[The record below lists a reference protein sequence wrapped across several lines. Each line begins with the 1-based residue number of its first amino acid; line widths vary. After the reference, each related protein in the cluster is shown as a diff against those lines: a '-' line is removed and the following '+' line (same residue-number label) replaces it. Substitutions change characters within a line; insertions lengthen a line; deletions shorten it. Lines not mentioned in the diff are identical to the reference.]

1 MIMNTIP
8 LPPDIIEN
16 FSPVVLGYN
25 EQELPEELQDLNR
38 KVYRFPRDFAME
50 KQVIRASRIEKQL
63 RDHSFSGAIQV
74 TCSGSWNG
82 QIFFSSNGTF
92 SILPTVPLPY
102 QFIPAGCEM
111 APFDRQP
118 YSEPLIQW
126 LSPDPSGMLQPQ
138 GLLNGSLVYS
148 TPFIYLRLS
157 YLSSWFGMLPPAW
170 PESSFSEEDQ
180 KAAVYFGEHL
190 QLDGEWYTDIQSK
203 GAFRRAFMDY
213 NGFFDGLATTIPVK
227 STENTLLFN
236 LELLP
241 YNGKYLLLPVAFF
254 QYPVFRWPL
263 RLYIPSSGKLPLLG
277 LEKLA
282 LYPQLPVILSE
293 EVALPCILFKEKINS
308 IFLSTIGDENALD
321 HTDFTPLRGRKVS
334 WLICNWNDKEDP
346 VRKYKIACKVAA
358 LLAEYQISVQ
368 FITLT
373 LDAWQMPEN
382 HTSLCQQATIRS
394 ARLLSKEEMW
404 EKAEEN
410 GITVERPLLQAP
422 EMMDANELENEQ
434 RMPYLI
440 EPVIRKGSST
450 VIFGATGVAKSWIA
464 LALGCAVAYGKKA
477 FAGRWT
483 PVCPD
488 GGKVLIIAGEMD
500 QGEYG
505 ERLRRLNAHYCPI
518 ELQKNNLLL
527 HIVEGTV
534 DLAAANGLEQIQ
546 AIISH
551 AEKSRGKMSDPIKMV
566 ILDNLTTLSTEGE
579 NPANFGKIEQV
590 LKWLKARGIAVI
602 LIHHENGQGDIR
614 GARKIGDVM
623 TSKFHLY
630 PGETEGDC
638 IGVIIKNEKN
648 RSNKASDM
656 DTFKVVFDFEE
667 PASGF
672 SEAPLTDADLKR
684 IKEVPEDDN
693 EEEKSMR
700 PRKTRYN
707 QTAWKAMSH
716 EERVNAIVEAFRR
729 GDSNEEMAANHN
741 TSRTTICNFRRKYQ
755 LRDQDLKQE

>member
-1 MIMNTIP
+1 MNAVPIP
-8 LPPDIIEN
+8 LDVIEN
-16 FSPVVLGYN
+16 FTPVALGSN
-25 EQELPEELQDLNR
+25 EQEFPLELRDLDR
-38 KVYRFPRDFAME
+38 KVYRFMRDFSME
-50 KQVIRASRIEKQL
+50 KQIIKASRIEKKL
-63 RDHSFSGAIQV
+63 RDHSFSSTIQEAL
-74 TCSGSWNG
+74 SGSWNG
-82 QIFFSSNGTF
+82 VAFFSSNGNF
-92 SILPTVPLPY
+92 NIMPTVPY
-102 QFIPAGCEM
+102 QPAPFERIESV
-111 APFDRQP
+111 PFDRQP

-126 LSPDPSGMLQPQ
+126 LSLDPSGMLQPQ
-138 GLLNGSLVYS
+138 GLLNGSPAYS
-148 TPFIYLRLS
+148 TPFIYLRSS
-157 YLSSWFGMLPPAW
+157 YLSSWFGVLSPAW
-170 PESSFSEEDQ
+170 PESSFAEEDQ
-180 KAAVYFGEHL
+180 KAIAYFGEHL
-190 QLDGEWYTDIQSK
+190 QLDGEWHTDMQNK
-203 GAFRRAFMDY
+203 GAFRRAFIDY
-213 NGFFDGLATTIPVK
+213 HGFFDMRATVIPVK
-227 STENTLLFN
+227 SAEDVLLFH

-254 QYPVFRWPL
+254 QYPAFCRPL
-263 RLYIPSSGKLPLLG
+263 RLYMPPSGKLPLLG

-282 LYPQLPVILSE
+282 RYPELPVILSE
-293 EVALPCILFKEKINS
+293 EAALAYMQRIGEINA
-308 IFLSTIGDENALD
+308 IFLSPIGDRNTLE
-321 HTDFTPLRGRKVS
+321 HTDFTPLQGRKVS
-334 WLICNWNDKEDP
+334 WLICDWNDADDP
-346 VRKYKIACKVAA
+346 AHKYKTACKVAN
-358 LLAEYQISVQ
+358 LLAGHQISVQ
-368 FITLT
+368 FISISLGTWKT
-373 LDAWQMPEN
+373 PEN
-382 HTSLCQQATIRS
+382 PMSPCQQASIRN
-394 ARLLSKEEMW
+394 AQLLSKEEMW
-404 EKAEEN
+404 QKAEAH
-410 GITVERPLLQAP
+410 GIVVERPQLPDSPKMA
-422 EMMDANELENEQ
+422 DANELENEF
-434 RMPYLI
+434 RLPYLI
-440 EPVIRKGSST
+440 EPVIREGSST

-477 FAGRWT
+477 FVNRWVPT
-483 PVCPD
+483 SQD

-505 ERLRRLNAHYCPI
+505 ERLRRLNAHYCPT

-551 AEKSRGKMSDPIKMV
+551 AEKSRGRMGDPIKMV

-630 PGETEGDC
+630 PGDTEGDC

-672 SEAPLTDADLKR
+672 REAPLTDADLKR

-693 EEEKSMR
+693 EEEKPIR

-716 EERVNAIVEAFRR
+716 EERVNAIMEAFRR
-729 GDSNEEMAANHN
+729 GDSNEEIAANHN
-741 TSRTTICNFRRKYQ
+741 TSRTTICNFRKEYQ